1 MCEHSVF
8 SHLSLNEV
16 VSWFHRLAEFVVG
29 ISGGSCQFAPCCR
42 RVSCLSVVPLG
53 MEVRC
58 LLYNKV
64 AATTGVVVFQRYKVG
79 LKRSLVCIVKK
90 PCLQCKE
97 ALFGDKR
104 SLVWKRGENGC

>member
-16 VSWFHRLAEFVVG
+16 VSWFHRFAEFVVG

-42 RVSCLSVVPLG
+42 RVSCMSVVPLG
-53 MEVRC
+53 MVVRC

-64 AATTGVVVFQRYKVG
+64 AAMTGVVVFQRLQSG
-79 LKRSLVCIVKK
+79 SQKK
-90 PCLQCKE
+90 PCLQCEE
-97 ALFGDKR
+97 ALFEDKR
-104 SLVWKRGENGC
+104 SLVGKRGENGC

>member
-16 VSWFHRLAEFVVG
+16 VSWFHRFAEVVVG

-42 RVSCLSVVPLG
+42 RVSCMSVVPLG
-53 MEVRC
+53 MVVRC

-64 AATTGVVVFQRYKVG
+64 AAMTGVVVFQRLQSG
-79 LKRSLVCIVKK
+79 SQKK
-90 PCLQCKE
+90 PCLHRKE
-97 ALFGDKR
+97 ALFAMRR
-104 SLVWKRGENGC
+104 SLV

>member
-8 SHLSLNEV
+8 LHLLWIDGV
-16 VSWFHRLAEFVVG
+16 LWFHRLAVPAVG
-29 ISGGSCQFAPCCR
+29 GRGGFRDSESCCR

-53 MEVRC
+53 MVVRC

-97 ALFGDKR
+97 ALFEDKR
-104 SLVWKRGENGC
+104 SLVWKRGKNGC